1 VKSLFPIRFNHCT
14 SVTQTGLSLHSK
26 LPHEVHATHGNVFID
41 MHSAIDVLNFK
52 YRNVANTRGTR
63 KYAVWQCFESS
74 VIFRGGMRLMLH
86 MYFNV
91 AVHILYICL
100 IYRFRLSFIVL
111 YSLVFCI
118 LFLP

>member
-1 VKSLFPIRFNHCT
+1 
-14 SVTQTGLSLHSK
+14 
-26 LPHEVHATHGNVFID
+26 